1 MSLRSKL
8 SRIKFEIN
16 HAHIKKKS
24 IEIHV
29 QVSVAG
35 LMDKRKEE
43 KCPSAELNQAWIHGD
58 ISMVLFIFIIKTK
71 LTFEGEGK
79 TKSPKGC

>member
-1 MSLRSKL
+1 MPTL
-8 SRIKFEIN
+8 
-16 HAHIKKKS
+16 KKS
-24 IEIHV
+24 MEIQV
-29 QVSVAG
+29 KVSVAG
-35 LMDKRKEE
+35 LMDKRKEG

-71 LTFEGEGK
+71 LTFEGKGK